1 MSFEETNVHQ
11 FTQDL
16 AYFQR
21 IQIVWLQARE
31 TKIAFRDFSF
41 GLRQR
46 ERQIQNASNFMINVF
61 VRVRKVFIK
70 IVLRKFGILEATKKT
85 DIKTASM

>member
-1 MSFEETNVHQ
+1 MFIFSVHSG
-11 FTQDL
+11 FGF
-16 AYFQR
+16 YFQR

-46 ERQIQNASNFMINVF
+46 ERQIHNTSNFMINVF
-61 VRVRKVFIK
+61 VRVLKSFYK
-70 IVLRKFGILEATKKT
+70 DKF
-85 DIKTASM
+85 

>member
-1 MSFEETNVHQ
+1 MFIISLRFGLFSKNSDCMVASERDKNSFQ
-11 FTQDL
+11 G
-16 AYFQR
+16 
-21 IQIVWLQARE
+21 
-31 TKIAFRDFSF
+31 FSF

-46 ERQIQNASNFMINVF
+46 ERQIQNTSNFMINVF

-70 IVLRKFGILEATKKT
+70 IVLRKFGIFEATKKT

>member
-1 MSFEETNVHQ
+1 M
-11 FTQDL
+11 
-16 AYFQR
+16 
-21 IQIVWLQARE
+21 QARE

-46 ERQIQNASNFMINVF
+46 ERQIQNTSNFMINVF

-70 IVLRKFGILEATKKT
+70 IVLRKFGIFEATKKT

>member
-11 FTQDL
+11 FTQVL
-16 AYFQR
+16 AYFHR

-31 TKIAFRDFSF
+31 TKIAFRVFSF

>member
-1 MSFEETNVHQ
+1 
-11 FTQDL
+11 L

-46 ERQIQNASNFMINVF
+46 ERQIQNTSNFMINVF

-70 IVLRKFGILEATKKT
+70 IVLRKFGIFEATKKT

>member
-1 MSFEETNVHQ
+1 MFIFSVHSG
-11 FTQDL
+11 FGF
-16 AYFQR
+16 YFQR

-46 ERQIQNASNFMINVF
+46 ERQIHNTSNFMINVF
-61 VRVRKVFIK
+61 VRVLKSFYK
-70 IVLRKFGILEATKKT
+70 EKF
-85 DIKTASM
+85 